1 MFNKLKFK
9 AVVVEN
15 GKTLSEVAEH
25 LDMNTSTLYRKMN
38 GISEFDREE
47 INKICNYLNL
57 DSPID
62 IFFANSLT

>member
-9 AVVVEN
+9 AVVIEN
-15 GKTLSEVAEH
+15 GKTLSEVAEY

-57 DSPID
+57 DSPVD